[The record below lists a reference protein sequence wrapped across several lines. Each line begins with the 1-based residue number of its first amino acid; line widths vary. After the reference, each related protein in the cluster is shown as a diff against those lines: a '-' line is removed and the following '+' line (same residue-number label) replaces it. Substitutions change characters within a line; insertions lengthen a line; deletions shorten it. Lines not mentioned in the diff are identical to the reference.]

1 MNLQTKGI
9 VLAVVSAI
17 FYGTNPLGALILF
30 QEGLNVTSV
39 VFYRFLFAVIL
50 LAFFMKLFKK
60 SFYVSI
66 QQLSILAFLG
76 ILFGISAICL
86 FSSFLY
92 MDAGLA
98 STILFV
104 YPIFVA
110 ILMAIFFK
118 EKSSIVVVLSIIL
131 SFAGVSLLF
140 DSNSA
145 NISFFGLSLVLISS
159 LCYAIYIVVINRYL
173 KISSFKTT
181 LYSMLFCTLTI
192 FIYSFSKESS
202 NIMPLINFNM
212 WFYSIFLA
220 LIPTIFSLI
229 FLVKAIELIGSTSA
243 SILGALEPLTA
254 VFIGVFIFG
263 ESLTL
268 KIVLAIFTILLSV
281 ILIVIKSYLERLLR
295 LNKRV

>member
-50 LAFFMKLFKK
+50 LALFMKLFKK
-60 SFYVSI
+60 SFYVTV
-66 QQLSILAFLG
+66 QQLSILSFLG

>member
-39 VFYRFLFAVIL
+39 VFYRFLFAVIF
-50 LAFFMKLFKK
+50 LALFMKLFKK

>member
-60 SFYVSI
+60 SFYVTV
-66 QQLSILAFLG
+66 QQLSILSFLG

>member
-50 LAFFMKLFKK
+50 LALFMKLFKK
-60 SFYVSI
+60 SFYVTV

-192 FIYSFSKESS
+192 FIYSFSKENS

>member
-60 SFYVSI
+60 SFYVTV

>member
-1 MNLQTKGI
+1 MSLQTKGI
-9 VLAVVSAI
+9 ILAVVSAV

-50 LAFFMKLFKK
+50 LALFMKFFKK
-60 SFYVSI
+60 SFYVTF

-76 ILFGISAICL
+76 TLFGISAICL

-173 KISSFKTT
+173 KISSLKTT
-181 LYSMLFCTLTI
+181 LYSMFFCTLTI
-192 FIYSFSKESS
+192 LIYSFSQENL
-202 NIMPLINFNM
+202 NIMPLNNFNM

-254 VFIGVFIFG
+254 VFIGVFVFG